1 MANVRRHERGAAAL
15 EFAILLPLLLLIL
28 FEVISWA
35 YMFSFRQTLSQA
47 ASEGARAAVGGSTT
61 LTCGN
66 DPSTFTTSGCPAQY
80 AAAKAIENA
89 LDQYGMTCVATVPT
103 GSDQVQ
109 CSIPAPTTCAG
120 DATHTC
126 IRVTVSYPYRSK
138 PLLSG
143 MPSAIPPFSLV
154 LPPDLSFTSVVE
166 VS

>member
-1 MANVRRHERGAAAL
+1 
-15 EFAILLPLLLLIL
+15 
-28 FEVISWA
+28 
-35 YMFSFRQTLSQA
+35 
-47 ASEGARAAVGGSTT
+47 
-61 LTCGN
+61 
-66 DPSTFTTSGCPAQY
+66 
-80 AAAKAIENA
+80 
-89 LDQYGMTCVATVPT
+89 MTCVATVPT